1 MRKLPEVNKIGVNAT
16 PMKTIF
22 QWVVDGKTL
31 KKCADDAGCTLYQLN
46 ARIKKYPAYGR
57 RLEEARRLAAESHLQ
72 AAMDA
77 LDMDDKEISA
87 YDKAAA
93 PVVAMR
99 KARSDL
105 HMKLAK
111 VADRERLSDMVK
123 PTAPTP
129 TMIIAINGID
139 MISRNSVEQEI
150 RYAQMQVIEQAPAEA
165 LTLRGE
171 TKQEAKP

>member
-31 KKCADDAGCTLYQLN
+31 AQCANDAGCTLYALN
-46 ARIKKYPAYGR
+46 ARIKKYPSYGR
-57 RLEEARRLAAESHLQ
+57 RLEEARRLAAETHLQ
-72 AAMDA
+72 HAVDA
-77 LDMDDKEISA
+77 LDMDDDEIA
-87 YDKAAA
+87 KHKMAAA
-93 PVVAMR
+93 PIVAMR
-99 KARSDL
+99 KAKSDL

-139 MISRNSVEQEI
+139 IIGRNSVAHEI
-150 RYAQMQVIEQAPAEA
+150 AYAQMQIIEQAPVEA
-165 LTLRGE
+165 MTLRGDQNKE
-171 TKQEAKP
+171 QKP